1 MSEQE
6 SAAVIIDS
14 SSSCAIL
21 SDQPPVY
28 NIHCFLTDALN
39 RVDGLQQ
46 ILITD
51 RDGVV
56 ILKVPLEPDEMRN
69 PRIDQALTTV
79 FSSSNDQTSK
89 LAYIGKINYAL
100 SLYDEG
106 LVLQVNAAPLVITF
120 HADVDTNTG
129 EILQLLPSMTEA
141 LEVLRKAVEER
152 RRKPKGT

>member
-1 MSEQE
+1 MIEVKKKRKKKRKKMAT
-6 SAAVIIDS
+6 AADGT
-14 SSSCAIL
+14 
-21 SDQPPVY
+21 PVY
-28 NIHCFLTDALN
+28 NIRRFLMDALN

-46 ILITD
+46 ILVTD

-89 LAYIGKINYAL
+89 LAYIGKINYVL

-106 LVLQVNAAPLVITF
+106 LVLQVNAAPLVLTF

-129 EILQLLPSMTEA
+129 EILELLSPMVEA
-141 LEVLRKAVEER
+141 LEGMRRAVEAR
-152 RRKPKGT
+152 RRQP